1 MDVAER
7 GLGADLFGPKQQLD
21 VARGVAEL
29 RAGRPIFVEGD
40 ATLIALPVEALD
52 AERLLAFRDICG
64 PIVPRLAI
72 SSHRAR
78 FLQIPADGSV
88 ELHLP
93 KATGAAAIVSL
104 VADAQVT
111 NAIGATPASAA
122 AAAGIEMT
130 KLAQILPAVLVA
142 EISGRQRLAL
152 ESLIISVRAEAVS
165 DFKYRSAHMVKIAS
179 ECVIVLAS
187 GVNTRFVAFRD
198 PRGDDPVAIVVG
210 KPDRSEPVP
219 VRIHSACLT
228 GDVFG
233 SRRCDCGD
241 QLKLALKRLDEAG
254 GGVILY
260 LPQEG
265 RGLGFANKMRV
276 YSLQDTGLDTVDANT
291 TLGFDDDERDY
302 SVAATMLRMLG
313 WSRAV
318 LLTNNPTKLEG
329 LSDAGIEITGR
340 IPLETQIH
348 SGNRRYLRT
357 KAARAG
363 HHLSHVISSLDAAE
377 DFDEDRGL
385 RTLNISKT

>member
-1 MDVAER
+1 
-7 GLGADLFGPKQQLD
+7 
-21 VARGVAEL
+21 
-29 RAGRPIFVEGD
+29 
-40 ATLIALPVEALD
+40 
-52 AERLLAFRDICG
+52 
-64 PIVPRLAI
+64 
-72 SSHRAR
+72 
-78 FLQIPADGSV
+78 
-88 ELHLP
+88 
-93 KATGAAAIVSL
+93 
-104 VADAQVT
+104 
-111 NAIGATPASAA
+111 
-122 AAAGIEMT
+122 MT

-179 ECVIVLAS
+179 ECEIVLAS

-265 RGLGFANKMRV
+265 RGLGLANKMRV

>member
-1 MDVAER
+1 MDVSER
-7 GLGADLFGPKQQLD
+7 GVGADFFGPRQQLD
-21 VARGVAEL
+21 VARGVADL

-78 FLQIPADGSV
+78 FLQIPADGPV

-179 ECVIVLAS
+179 ECEIVLAS

>member
-265 RGLGFANKMRV
+265 RGLGLANKMRV